1 MYRRKL
7 ENTTGGFSDLRENI
21 LTVTLHPSRQRKQH
35 NVNKLFEIRKNATV
49 SFSGQGLFFSLAR
62 VCGKTPGG
70 NSSSF
75 LYYWRGEKTAL
86 KSCSSLLA
94 LLSFP
99 KLLTP
104 LLQTAKAP
112 PFPAFRNMVFVRGN
126 ATVFFSGQGLFFS
139 LARVCG
145 KTPGGNS
152 SSFLYY
158 WRGEKTALKSCSSLL
173 ALLSFPK
180 LLTPLLQTA
189 KAPASFRRWQLL
201 NSASM
206 RVQSLME

>member
-21 LTVTLHPSRQRKQH
+21 LAVTLHPSRQRKQH
-35 NVNKLFEIRKNATV
+35 NVNKPFEIRKNAAAF
-49 SFSGQGLFFSLAR
+49 FSEQGLFFSLAR

-70 NSSSF
+70 KTLSF
-75 LYYWRGEKTAL
+75 LYNWRGEKNAL

-112 PFPAFRNMVFVRGN
+112 PFPAFRNMFFVREN
-126 ATVFFSGQGLFFS
+126 AVAFFSGQGLFS
-139 LARVCG
+139 
-145 KTPGGNS
+145 P
-152 SSFLYY
+152 
-158 WRGEKTALKSCSSLL
+158 WRGSAAKRRAGKPRVFYIICEERK
-173 ALLSFPK
+173 
-180 LLTPLLQTA
+180 PL
-189 KAPASFRRWQLL
+189 
-201 NSASM
+201 
-206 RVQSLME
+206 